1 MCFNEKDLKTCKENY
16 EINDKSIMIDVLDIF
31 LLDTSEKIR
40 SMSQKNSKHK
50 LLKLLYLKNVLL
62 FVENL

>member
-40 SMSQKNSKHK
+40 TMSQKNSKHK

>member
-16 EINDKSIMIDVLDIF
+16 EINDKNIMIDVLDIF

-40 SMSQKNSKHK
+40 SMN
-50 LLKLLYLKNVLL
+50 
-62 FVENL
+62 